1 MIGDL
6 SELLAAFDVEPAGEQ
21 RFRARNLDGRGRD
34 VVDGSQ
40 ILAQSIVAAVKSQP
54 EKQAKSAHMVFARAA
69 SVKADLVLD
78 VDLFHAG
85 RSFGSV
91 SVSASQGDRLCA
103 RGVVLLDRDT
113 PDLVRHSAAMPEV
126 PGPDEA
132 APYDMDVTGR
142 ELRIVDD
149 AYPPGPESEGP
160 PELHAWLRYREA
172 PSQPALAQ
180 ALVAH
185 FTGHLSIATAM
196 RPHRG
201 IGEAMAH
208 RTLTTGVLAIT
219 ISFHD
224 PVRVDEW
231 MLYSHE
237 SVHAGRGLATSRAQ
251 IFQGGRL
258 VASFSQ
264 ESMLRPLAEAARGM
278 GPETAL

>member
-1 MIGDL
+1 
-6 SELLAAFDVEPAGEQ
+6 
-21 RFRARNLDGRGRD
+21 
-34 VVDGSQ
+34 
-40 ILAQSIVAAVKSQP
+40 VAAVKSQP

-69 SVKADLVLD
+69 SVQTDLVLA
-78 VDLFHAG
+78 VDTVHAG

-91 SVSASQGDRLCA
+91 TVSASQGDRLCA
-103 RGVVLLDRDT
+103 RGLVLLDHDT
-113 PDLVRHSAAMPEV
+113 PDLVRHGARMPDVAA
-126 PGPDEA
+126 GPEA
-132 APYDMDVTGR
+132 AVPYDMGVAGR
-142 ELRIVDD
+142 ELRIVDG

-172 PSQPALAQ
+172 PLQPALAQ

-208 RTLTTGVLAIT
+208 RSLTTGVLAIT

-231 MLYSHE
+231 MLYAHE

-251 IFQGGRL
+251 IFQDGRL

-264 ESMLRPLAEAARGM
+264 ESMLRPLAEAAKRM
-278 GPETAL
+278 GPGAGL

>member
-1 MIGDL
+1 MSGDL
-6 SELLAAFDVEPAGEQ
+6 DELLAAFDVEPAGEG
-21 RFRARNLDGRGRD
+21 RFRAQNLDGRGRD

-54 EKQAKSAHMVFARAA
+54 DKQAKSAHMVFARAA
-69 SVKADLVLD
+69 SVQADLVLD
-78 VDLFHAG
+78 VDRVHAG

-91 SVSASQGDRLCA
+91 TVTASQGERLCA
-103 RGVVLLDRDT
+103 RGMVLLDRDT
-113 PDLVRHSAAMPEV
+113 PDLVRHGAAMPQV
-126 PGPDEA
+126 VGPENA
-132 APYDMDVTGR
+132 VPYDMEVAGR
-142 ELRIVDD
+142 ELRIVDG

-160 PELHAWLRYREA
+160 PELYAWLRYREA
-172 PSQPALAQ
+172 PPHPALAQ

-224 PVRVDEW
+224 PVQVDDW
-231 MLYSHE
+231 MLYAHE

-251 IFQGGRL
+251 IFQSGRL

-264 ESMLRPLAEAARGM
+264 ESMLRPLADAAKGM
-278 GPETAL
+278 GPESAL